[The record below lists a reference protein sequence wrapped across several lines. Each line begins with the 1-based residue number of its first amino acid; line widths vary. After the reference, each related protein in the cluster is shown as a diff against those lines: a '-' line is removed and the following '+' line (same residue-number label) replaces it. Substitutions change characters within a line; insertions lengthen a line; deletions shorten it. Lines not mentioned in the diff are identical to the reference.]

1 MVVHARGRC
10 GRVSRSSSVYVCVRV
25 CVCVWANAPN
35 TQRTRLAAT
44 WFSTGP
50 GGEGGSREERMEEG
64 RSPG

>member
-1 MVVHARGRC
+1 MCHGRALCAR
-10 GRVSRSSSVYVCVRV
+10 
-25 CVCVWANAPN
+25 VCVWANAPN

-50 GGEGGSREERMEEG
+50 GGEGGSREERMGEG

>member
-1 MVVHARGRC
+1 MCHGRALCAR
-10 GRVSRSSSVYVCVRV
+10 
-25 CVCVWANAPN
+25 VCVWANAPN